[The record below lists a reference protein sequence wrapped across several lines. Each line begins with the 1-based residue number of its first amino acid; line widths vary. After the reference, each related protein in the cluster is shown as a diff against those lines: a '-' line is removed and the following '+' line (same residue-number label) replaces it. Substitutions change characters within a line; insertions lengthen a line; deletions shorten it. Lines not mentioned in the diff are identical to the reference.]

1 MKRILA
7 ILLLAV
13 TVFFAG
19 CQKIPETYTYKHNGK
34 TLTVNT
40 VEKTIRDGRHLYH
53 YTLSED
59 NGITITY
66 PDGSVYPDKT
76 SATGMIIIGGEYGIE
91 DTNSPY
97 LSGWVLVN
105 SLEKAVG
112 KKSTFHVG
120 YFLLGL
126 ILVGLG
132 LFNYLYPETAICWR
146 HYFWFK
152 EPEPTDYAIWMTRIS
167 GIIAIISG
175 AILVLIS
182 FLQ

>member
-1 MKRILA
+1 ML
-7 ILLLAV
+7 LLLAV

-19 CQKIPETYTYKHNGK
+19 CQKIPETYTYRHNGK

-40 VEKTIRDGRHLYH
+40 VEKTIDDGRYLYH

-66 PDGSVYPDKT
+66 PDGSVYPDNT
-76 SATGMIIIGGEYGIE
+76 SSLPVIIIGNDNVIE

-112 KKSTFHVG
+112 KNPTFHVG
-120 YFLLGL
+120 FFLLCILMLGAGAFL
-126 ILVGLG
+126 ILD
-132 LFNYLYPETAICWR
+132 PETAIYLR
-146 HYFWFK
+146 HMWWFK
-152 EPEPTDYAIWMTRIS
+152 DAEPTDFAIGMTRFGGVIS
-167 GIIAIISG
+167 AICG
-175 AILVLIS
+175 VVMTILA
-182 FLQ
+182 FFT

>member
-19 CQKIPETYTYKHNGK
+19 CQKIPETYTYRHNGK

-40 VEKTIRDGRHLYH
+40 VEKTIDDGRYLYH

-66 PDGSVYPDKT
+66 PDGSVYPDNT
-76 SATGMIIIGGEYGIE
+76 SSLPVIIIGNDNVIE

-112 KKSTFHVG
+112 KNPTFHVG
-120 YFLLGL
+120 FFLLGILMLGAGAFL
-126 ILVGLG
+126 ILD
-132 LFNYLYPETAICWR
+132 PETAIYLR
-146 HYFWFK
+146 HMWWFK
-152 EPEPTDYAIWMTRIS
+152 DAEPTDFAIGMTRFGGVIS
-167 GIIAIISG
+167 AICG
-175 AILVLIS
+175 VVMTILA
-182 FLQ
+182 FFT

>member
-19 CQKIPETYTYKHNGK
+19 CQKIPETYTYRNNGK

-112 KKSTFHVG
+112 KNPTFHVG
-120 YFLLGL
+120 FFLLGL

-132 LFNYLYPETAICWR
+132 LFNYLDPETAIYLR
-146 HYFWFK
+146 HMWWFK
-152 EPEPTDYAIWMTRIS
+152 DAEPTDYAIWMTRVS